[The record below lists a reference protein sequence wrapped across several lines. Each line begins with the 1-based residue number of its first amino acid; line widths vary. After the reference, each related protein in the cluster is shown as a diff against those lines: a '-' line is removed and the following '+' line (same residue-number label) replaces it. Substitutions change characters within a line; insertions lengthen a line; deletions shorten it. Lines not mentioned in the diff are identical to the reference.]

1 MVKVFGV
8 RGEPGSEITPR
19 EMDLA
24 YAMQHWF
31 EEVFLHLLNELH
43 KRVPD
48 EHLAMAGG
56 CALNSV
62 ANGKLFGRTPF
73 RHTWI
78 QPAAGDEG
86 LAIGAALHTHHSVL
100 KHRREFVVY
109 EAHLWSVCS
118 VFPGEYL

>member
-31 EEVFLHLLNELH
+31 EEVFFHLLNELH

-86 LAIGAALHTHHSVL
+86 LAICAALHTPTSGL
-100 KHRREFVVY
+100 RIQ
-109 EAHLWSVCS
+109 
-118 VFPGEYL
+118 PDYLLIKSFFIRAL